1 MIPRRSAWLLAAPRY
16 FKRPNGNVAPRFG
29 IAYRAGER
37 ADWGT
42 VLRGGFGIF
51 YDLGQGSL
59 GGVSSYFPYFTSKI
73 ISPAPV
79 PFPLSA
85 QNAAAPAPSLNPPVS
100 DIVVATP
107 NLKLPRTYEWNIA
120 LEQS

>member
-42 VLRGGFGIF
+42 VLRAGFGVF
-51 YDLGQGSL
+51 YDLGQDL
-59 GGVSSYFPYFTSKI
+59 WEEFRAIFRTTT
-73 ISPAPV
+73 
-79 PFPLSA
+79 
-85 QNAAAPAPSLNPPVS
+85 
-100 DIVVATP
+100 ATP
-107 NLKLPRTYEWNIA
+107 TSTFHFL
-120 LEQS
+120 